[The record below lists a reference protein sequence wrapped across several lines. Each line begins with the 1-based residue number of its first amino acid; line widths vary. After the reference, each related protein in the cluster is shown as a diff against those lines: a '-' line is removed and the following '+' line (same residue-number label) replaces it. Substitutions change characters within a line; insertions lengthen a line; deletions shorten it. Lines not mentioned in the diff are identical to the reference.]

1 MSRRGENIFKR
12 KDGRWEA
19 RYIHHYE
26 NGKAKYHSLYGA
38 TYMEAK
44 AKKNAA
50 LQAVLG
56 VRAYLL
62 PGQSCNFENLAEA
75 WLSDVKYSVKESTY
89 TRYYRIVSRYLIPHL
104 EGKALEKM
112 DQKYLTDLTGI
123 LLATGGT
130 SGRALSPKTVTDI
143 LCVLKS
149 ILRYGSEND
158 LPCPGFSRVKYPSKK
173 GRGAKILT
181 EEARMKI
188 EEKLLRSDD
197 HVSLGILFTL
207 FTGVRIGELCGLKW
221 SDIDFVNDTVH
232 ICRTVERITDLNP
245 DTSKKTKV
253 VITEPKTQS
262 SIRIIPLPGFLV
274 EYLKMRRGSGDCYLL
289 TGRRK
294 FTEPHQYY
302 MRYRSFLK
310 RNSIDHHT
318 FHTLRHT
325 FATRCVEMGFDTKSL
340 SEILGHA
347 SITTTLSVYVHP
359 SMQQKK
365 VQMEKLTPFANS
377 LSNL

>member
-143 LCVLKS
+143 LCVDRKS
-149 ILRYGSEND
+149 
-158 LPCPGFSRVKYPSKK
+158 
-173 GRGAKILT
+173 
-181 EEARMKI
+181 
-188 EEKLLRSDD
+188 
-197 HVSLGILFTL
+197 
-207 FTGVRIGELCGLKW
+207 
-221 SDIDFVNDTVH
+221 
-232 ICRTVERITDLNP
+232 
-245 DTSKKTKV
+245 V
-253 VITEPKTQS
+253 V
-262 SIRIIPLPGFLV
+262 
-274 EYLKMRRGSGDCYLL
+274 
-289 TGRRK
+289 
-294 FTEPHQYY
+294 
-302 MRYRSFLK
+302 
-310 RNSIDHHT
+310 
-318 FHTLRHT
+318 
-325 FATRCVEMGFDTKSL
+325 
-340 SEILGHA
+340 
-347 SITTTLSVYVHP
+347 
-359 SMQQKK
+359 
-365 VQMEKLTPFANS
+365 
-377 LSNL
+377 